1 MKNQQKTLNQLK
13 ILNKNSTENLIE
25 QLHKTHADTLKN
37 LNAYANQINEFCK
50 SYQKTSAQEIRSINE
65 TRKLIESISMENRE
79 SISGQFETIKNGI
92 NLLWNLQQDQT
103 NDLRQFIQNNLTTL
117 KMNIIS
123 RVSEIKRDSIPE
135 ILTSI
140 NNIEKAI
147 NQQTKETI
155 DSEIEKVIKFT
166 KENTENSLKTLQKN
180 LQKDLE
186 SKVNSLNIVY
196 SNNKLL
202 QSIQEI
208 LRDIVKRQSVL
219 NNRIDIL
226 NEMQDQVMVFIKALI
241 VMHDDIVCLHQMVSN
256 EIVITS
262 DNSRKVKVID
272 GHAANKI
279 ANENLKNSFKAIN
292 REFKN
297 DCAKFLNVITTGFS
311 VTIGNILSGIIFVE
325 NLFNL
330 GEKILFNSETPT
342 KDKEV
347 ITPRK
352 QIDSGYKSYYDVEA
366 QQNVEQKPQQLPQQ
380 LPFPERKNIPTELRD
395 FVEVYVSTNE
405 RLEQMTTS
413 ISVYETTTQYLQE
426 MYYEEEQR
434 MMDNPF
440 EEVAEP
446 VNEMNQMNMNQ
457 MNMNQMIP
465 MIENGNQMNMNQMIP
480 MIENGNQMNQM
491 NMIENE
497 LEPLRVF

>member
-1 MKNQQKTLNQLK
+1 MKTIQKNQQKTTNQLE
-13 ILNKNSTENLIE
+13 ILNKNSENNTKNLLE
-25 QLHKTHADTLKN
+25 HLHKTHADALKN

-79 SISGQFETIKNGI
+79 SISGQFETIKDGI

-117 KMNIIS
+117 IMNIIS
-123 RVSEIKRDSIPE
+123 SVSEIKRDSIPE

-166 KENTENSLKTLQKN
+166 KENNENSLKTLQKN

-196 SNNKLL
+196 RSHKLL
-202 QSIQEI
+202 QSIQDI

-241 VMHDDIVCLHQMVSN
+241 LMHDDIVCLHQMVSN

-292 REFKN
+292 REIKN
-297 DCAKFLNVITTGFS
+297 NCAKTLNVITTGFS
-311 VTIGNILSGIIFVE
+311 VTIGNILSGILFVE

-330 GEKILFNSETPT
+330 GEEILFNSETPT
-342 KDKEV
+342 EDIEV

-352 QIDSGYKSYYDVEA
+352 QIDSGYKSYYDIEA
-366 QQNVEQKPQQLPQQ
+366 QETVEQKPQKVYSQKPQKVYKEKE
-380 LPFPERKNIPTELRD
+380 LPFPERKNIPTELRE

-426 MYYEEEQR
+426 MHYEEMERQALRRQQEQQR
-434 MMDNPF
+434 VS
-440 EEVAEP
+440 EEITEP
-446 VNEMNQMNMNQ
+446 LFTETV
-457 MNMNQMIP
+457 P
-465 MIENGNQMNMNQMIP
+465 MIENGNQVNMNQ
-480 MIENGNQMNQM
+480 
-491 NMIENE
+491 MIENE
-497 LEPLRVF
+497 LEPLRVY